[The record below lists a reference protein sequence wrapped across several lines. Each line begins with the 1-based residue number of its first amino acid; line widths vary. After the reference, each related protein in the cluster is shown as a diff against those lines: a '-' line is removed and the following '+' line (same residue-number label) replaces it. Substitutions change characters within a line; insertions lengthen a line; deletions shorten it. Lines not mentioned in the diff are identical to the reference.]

1 LHSVGAS
8 PEAIAALRGAWASWH
23 AEHGAAS
30 RNSPAKAARTVAPVY
45 RPEPRRIPKA
55 VPRVAEPAEP
65 DIKKPTE
72 GTIAMSPAEF
82 TSRVRDMAL
91 RNDVRWSPPGP
102 QGFPSVLVGARGIK
116 YRVLLRQSGT
126 PGISER
132 AWLRALREA
141 GADAGTWRP
150 GDLETIGEE
159 LRTIGRELA

>member
-1 LHSVGAS
+1 
-8 PEAIAALRGAWASWH
+8 
-23 AEHGAAS
+23 
-30 RNSPAKAARTVAPVY
+30 VAPVY

-55 VPRVAEPAEP
+55 IPRVAEPAEP

-82 TSRVRDMAL
+82 TGRVRDMAL
-91 RNDVRWSPPGP
+91 RQGIRWSPPG
-102 QGFPSVLVGARGIK
+102 QLGFPACLVGPGGIR